1 MLFRSHTEQSVIPS
15 TNTCRDLQHHNN
27 PRPSPVEYTIRP
39 NRGVLFRFE
48 PAMRLS
54 IPLGSCLAMTSIWT
68 RALAWNVAKRF
79 TVRPACSKLFMTT
92 STTPDAATTSL
103 RGMVFVQDAVV
114 HVLNN
119 LFDPAEVA
127 KNNALAKL
135 EKPKKQKKQKKNE
148 NQDQEQVSSDNEL
161 SMSEEEK
168 QRIADAAAASA
179 KPFDT
184 FDSMVTTATKME
196 FGDYQI
202 NAAMG
207 LAKSVG
213 MSPR

>member
-1 MLFRSHTEQSVIPS
+1 
-15 TNTCRDLQHHNN
+15 
-27 PRPSPVEYTIRP
+27 
-39 NRGVLFRFE
+39 
-48 PAMRLS
+48 
-54 IPLGSCLAMTSIWT
+54 
-68 RALAWNVAKRF
+68 
-79 TVRPACSKLFMTT
+79 
-92 STTPDAATTSL
+92 
-103 RGMVFVQDAVV
+103 MVFVQDAVV

-161 SMSEEEK
+161 SISEEEK
-168 QRIADAAAASA
+168 QKIADAAAASA